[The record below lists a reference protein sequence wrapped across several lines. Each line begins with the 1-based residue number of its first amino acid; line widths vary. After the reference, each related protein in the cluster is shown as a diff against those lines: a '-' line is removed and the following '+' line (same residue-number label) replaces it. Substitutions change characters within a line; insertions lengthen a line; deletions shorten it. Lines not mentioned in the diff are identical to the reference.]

1 MRCASRERGR
11 AFRALGRQRAAELA
25 STRHRRARVME
36 GRVPTSRWDPE
47 GMRRNIGP
55 VKATNMHYP
64 SWVTHPTV
72 LTGWE

>member
-1 MRCASRERGR
+1 
-11 AFRALGRQRAAELA
+11 
-25 STRHRRARVME
+25 ME

-64 SWVTHPTV
+64 SWVTHPNV